1 MNMRSAHA
9 GFTLIEIISV
19 LVILG
24 ILAAVAVP
32 KYFDLQEESEKKA
45 ALSAVAEAQARI
57 QLSFGQQILQGKTCE
72 EAVDEVSEIEKLSDN
87 NDNAFG
93 EFFLGVDGGVSGG
106 TISTTGSSIFAKR
119 GDNGTPVDTGAKL
132 YLPSCD
138 SQLSSAAQTMN
149 SVLSN
154 IINDLYTNGH
164 NGAGGRDTQEFLE
177 KYSREWNIKE
187 NVVAYFP
194 SSLDKNG
201 NTTLGSSMNKAGD
214 SVKLR
219 INFEDKATHEKISLQ
234 FSKNMKTDQITL
246 HEMQVWNSSGNKS
259 QILHSSTVNRN
270 QATLDSAKSIAQHL
284 GLNINGL
291 GSTFDAGYVDPV
303 NKGAVIVMDSS
314 SFTF

>member
-1 MNMRSAHA
+1 
-9 GFTLIEIISV
+9 
-19 LVILG
+19 
-24 ILAAVAVP
+24 
-32 KYFDLQEESEKKA
+32 
-45 ALSAVAEAQARI
+45 
-57 QLSFGQQILQGKTCE
+57 
-72 EAVDEVSEIEKLSDN
+72 
-87 NDNAFG
+87 
-93 EFFLGVDGGVSGG
+93 
-106 TISTTGSSIFAKR
+106 
-119 GDNGTPVDTGAKL
+119 
-132 YLPSCD
+132 
-138 SQLSSAAQTMN
+138 
-149 SVLSN
+149 
-154 IINDLYTNGH
+154 
-164 NGAGGRDTQEFLE
+164 
-177 KYSREWNIKE
+177 
-187 NVVAYFP
+187 
-194 SSLDKNG
+194 
-201 NTTLGSSMNKAGD
+201 MNKAGD